1 MAKKRGEKGFLDERV
16 IKAIQERGEQVLTQE
31 EIDAIVEAIKAG
43 TFFLDDR
50 VAQAI
55 KVKNERVLTQEE
67 IDAIVEA
74 IKAGK
79 FTIKK

>member
-16 IKAIQERGEQVLTQE
+16 IKAIRELGERVLTQE
-31 EIDAIVEAIKAG
+31 EVDAIVEAIKAD

-50 VAQAI
+50 VTQAI
-55 KVKNERVLTQEE
+55 KVRDERVLTQEE

-79 FTIKK
+79 FTIKR